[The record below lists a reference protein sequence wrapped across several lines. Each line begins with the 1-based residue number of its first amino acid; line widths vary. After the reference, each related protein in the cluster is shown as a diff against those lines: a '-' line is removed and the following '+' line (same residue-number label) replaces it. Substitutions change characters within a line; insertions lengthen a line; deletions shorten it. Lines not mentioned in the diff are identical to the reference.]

1 MNRTV
6 CASLACW
13 PGLGHLEA
21 ATLAMAGAFEPLFG
35 ALSVEHV
42 QIVPQ
47 SAGIFDESFAEV
59 LRQSWPGTAFRLH
72 ANVRVLDHRC
82 VADLSGFD
90 VHHDWFR
97 QAARVHRA
105 LGARVY
111 SAHSGLRAQA
121 SMRDLLDRARR
132 CADLFDCPVAI
143 EGQYPLPD
151 GEADRLLVSSWA
163 EYRALLESGVPFAVD
178 LSHLN
183 ILAHRSGTVEMTLA
197 RELVRSEQCLE
208 VHLSH
213 NDGSGDWHQVCD
225 CAPWWWELLG
235 HIQPD
240 AVIFSEGNHR
250 RRRNER
256 RAHELRQSTSRAAQ
270 RLRTP
275 TCGDASAGLPRA
287 RERRCP

>member
-6 CASLACW
+6 CTSLACW

-47 SAGIFDESFAEV
+47 SAGIFDESLAEV
-59 LRQSWPGTAFRLH
+59 LRASWPGTAFRLH
-72 ANVRVLDHRC
+72 ANVRVLHDRRI
-82 VADLSGFD
+82 ADLSGFG
-90 VHHDWFR
+90 VHRDWFL
-97 QAARVHRA
+97 QAARVHKV

-111 SAHSGLRAQA
+111 SAHPGLRAQA
-121 SMRDLLDRARR
+121 SMEELLDRARR

-143 EGQYPLPD
+143 EGQYPLP
-151 GEADRLLVSSWA
+151 GAEPDRLLVSSWA
-163 EYRALLESGVPFAVD
+163 EYRALLDSGVPFVID

-183 ILAHRSGTVEMTLA
+183 ILAHRTGLVEMTLA
-197 RELVRSEQCLE
+197 RELLSSEQCLE

-213 NDGSGDWHQVCD
+213 NDGSGDWHQMCD
-225 CAPWWWELLG
+225 CAPWWSELLG
-235 HIQPD
+235 QIQPD
-240 AVIFSEGNHR
+240 AVVFSEGNHR

-256 RAHELRQSTSRAAQ
+256 RAHEPNQSTSRTA
-270 RLRTP
+270 
-275 TCGDASAGLPRA
+275 
-287 RERRCP
+287 